1 MALGKEE
8 HQTSFRSHI
17 LLKLAEGI
25 LLLGVLAMMGGVGA
39 IGYQAII
46 WLKSGHWDVV
56 TLLATIARFLPSKFL
71 HWLIAPS
78 DWIGANEVIRFI
90 LSSPL
95 GAVLIVAGFV
105 IALLGGALL
114 GAVSMKPKKAKRRE
128 SRNYHGSKGAHFIET

>member
-95 GAVLIVAGFV
+95 GAVLIVAGLV

-114 GAVSMKPKKAKRRE
+114 GAVLNEAEKNEKKRV
-128 SRNYHGSKGAHFIET
+128 S

>member
-8 HQTSFRSHI
+8 HQTSFQSHI

-25 LLLGVLAMMGGVGA
+25 LLLGVLAMMSGVGA

-46 WLKSGHWDVV
+46 WLKSGHWDVI

-90 LSSPL
+90 LSSPF

-114 GAVSMKPKKAKRRE
+114 GAVLNEAEKSEKKRA
-128 SRNYHGSKGAHFIET
+128 S